1 MNSYSFPL
9 YHAPTLPTLLLNQT
23 LFKKLLNPGPVVQRR
38 DFRNIYTAH

>member
-23 LFKKLLNPGPVVQRR
+23 KLLNPGPVVQRR